1 MLQFNSTYSPKI
13 CIFAFI
19 SLVAYLTTGC
29 ALKDEIHLDYV
40 RSNSDTQV
48 LCGNHPNVVELSDF
62 SSWSVIVRVDK
73 SQDNTHTVSIK
84 ISDRDKISWKTIGE
98 NLKEGE
104 SFRLKNT
111 QWNIV
116 KIGSNGVKVN
126 GQDWCDRK
134 FVYIKQLH

>member
-1 MLQFNSTYSPKI
+1 MSPSNLTPSSKI
-13 CIFAFI
+13 FTAIWI
-19 SLVAYLTTGC
+19 VSIAYFTSGC

-73 SQDNTHTVSIK
+73 SQGNTHTVNIK
-84 ISDRDKISWKTIGE
+84 ASDRDKMSWKTIGE
-98 NLKEGE
+98 NLKGGE
-104 SFRLKNT
+104 NFRLKNT
-111 QWNIV
+111 QWNVV
-116 KIGSNGVKVN
+116 KIGFDGVKVN

-134 FVYIKQLH
+134 FVYIKQLN